1 VKTRRGRLAIAAAL
15 VVSVVLLG
23 ACAQSYP
30 GGGSGGGDIID
41 VNLST
46 QTMTL
51 WRGGRLVLTTHIS
64 SGKPSTP
71 TVQGRFSVYSM
82 QGGWVHTHNG
92 TVYKPLWF
100 HGNYGVHGFGS
111 VPNYPASHG
120 CVRVPVG
127 TQDQVYAN
135 AYVGMAVWIHA

>member
-1 VKTRRGRLAIAAAL
+1 MA
-15 VVSVVLLG
+15 SVLLLG
-23 ACAQSYP
+23 ACATYP
-30 GGGSGGGDIID
+30 GGGSGGGAGDLID
-41 VNLST
+41 VNISS
-46 QTMTL
+46 QTLNL
-51 WRGGRLVLTTHIS
+51 WRGGKLIVTTHVS
-64 SGKPSTP
+64 TGKQSTP
-71 TVQGRFSVYSM
+71 TVQGRFSIYSM

-135 AYVGMAVWIHA
+135 AYVGMAVWVHT